1 MVDNKRMATM
11 LDIEDLVSNWLDYAH
26 NNGNECAYT
35 DDILRNIE
43 KKIVQLNNPW
53 TEKAEALA
61 RDIYEWCKAND
72 FWGDNIIYFNGKA
85 WMSDAHWGADKGK
98 YIAEDLY
105 EYEDRNPK
113 DYFEYVREPYN
124 ILSMSFEGPLNHL
137 LNGYIGHYS
146 YEEKFEALF
155 KKYSLYYEFGNTW
168 NLSAYEL

>member
-1 MVDNKRMATM
+1 MADKKRMDTM
-11 LDIEDLVSNWLDYAH
+11 SEIDRLVCRWFNYVESMDNEDAH
-26 NNGNECAYT
+26 T
-35 DDILRNIE
+35 DNILRAIE

-155 KKYSLYYEFGNTW
+155 KKYGLYYEYGNTW